1 MILAGLSSNP
11 REAGSHVFRLA
22 NGYVEK
28 TRYGEAGMLRRY
40 FQEGCEAASEAGEG
54 QKHQRQTKLIE
65 KSRMFRGPCLTC
77 KAGNLRGIWGALLL
91 FLHPSPVFCPPFPA
105 CFKACTFICYDLC
118 VLETF
123 RKGCIHILDFHVWA
137 WFLSRHSLYKDACGC
152 IIWFLNVTASGA
164 YLCDAPAGLARRWW
178 SISSVQGMASCG
190 GLP

>member
-54 QKHQRQTKLIE
+54 QKHQRQTKLIDYG
-65 KSRMFRGPCLTC
+65 MFRGPCLTC
-77 KAGNLRGIWGALLL
+77 KAGNLRGIRGALLL

-105 CFKACTFICYDLC
+105 CFKACTFICYDLLL
-118 VLETF
+118 LETF
-123 RKGCIHILDFHVWA
+123 RKAYTFWTSTYEPGFYPP
-137 WFLSRHSLYKDACGC
+137 HSLYKDACGC
-152 IIWFLNVTASGA
+152 IIWFLNVTVSGA
-164 YLCDAPAGLARRWW
+164 YLCDAPAGLARR
-178 SISSVQGMASCG
+178 
-190 GLP
+190 